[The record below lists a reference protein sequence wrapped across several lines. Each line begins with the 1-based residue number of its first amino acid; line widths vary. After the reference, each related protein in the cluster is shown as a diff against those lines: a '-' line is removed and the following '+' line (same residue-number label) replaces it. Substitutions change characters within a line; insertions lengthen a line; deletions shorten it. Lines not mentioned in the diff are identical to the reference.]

1 MSRPCSVCGKEL
13 KGGRATH
20 CEACYARDYRERNK
34 AKTRA
39 AQQAWYALNRDRVLA
54 QRKAWNARNAEK
66 MKARRAARFIETRA
80 AAQALV
86 RVTVPGWGVRC
97 VTD

>member
-1 MSRPCSVCGKEL
+1 VSRPCSVCGKEL
-13 KGGRATH
+13 KGHRTTH

-39 AQQAWYALNRDRVLA
+39 AQQAWYAINRDRVLA

-66 MKARRAARFIETRA
+66 MKARRAARNIETA
-80 AAQALV
+80 HQALV
-86 RVTVPGWGVRC
+86 RVPVKGWGC
-97 VTD
+97 I